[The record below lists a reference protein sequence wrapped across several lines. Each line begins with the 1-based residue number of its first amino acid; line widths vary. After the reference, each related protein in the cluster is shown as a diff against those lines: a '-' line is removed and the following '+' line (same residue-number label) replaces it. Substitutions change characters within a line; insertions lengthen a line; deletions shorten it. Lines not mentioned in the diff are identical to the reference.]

1 MIDIAGLEFHFP
13 HSDFCLTVPSI
24 KIADGERVAIIG
36 PSGSGKTTLLHLI
49 SGILSPAQGTIRVAD
64 CEMNAL
70 DDTARRAFRVSH
82 IGMVFQSF
90 ELVEYLDVFE
100 NVLLPYR
107 LNPAL
112 RMNSETVR
120 RVENLARET
129 GIGAR
134 LHSYPH
140 RLSQGEKQRA
150 ALCRALLP
158 EPPLLLA
165 DEPTGNL
172 DPTAKRQVVDILFRQ
187 IERTNATLLMVTHDT
202 ELAARFPRVVDC
214 RDFTAGGAR

>member
-1 MIDIAGLEFHFP
+1 VK
-13 HSDFCLTVPSI
+13 S
-24 KIADGERVAIIG
+24 K
-36 PSGSGKTTLLHLI
+36 
-49 SGILSPAQGTIRVAD
+49 
-64 CEMNAL
+64 
-70 DDTARRAFRVSH
+70 
-82 IGMVFQSF
+82 
-90 ELVEYLDVFE
+90 
-100 NVLLPYR
+100 
-107 LNPAL
+107 
-112 RMNSETVR
+112 
-120 RVENLARET
+120 
-129 GIGAR
+129 
-134 LHSYPH
+134 
-140 RLSQGEKQRA
+140 RA